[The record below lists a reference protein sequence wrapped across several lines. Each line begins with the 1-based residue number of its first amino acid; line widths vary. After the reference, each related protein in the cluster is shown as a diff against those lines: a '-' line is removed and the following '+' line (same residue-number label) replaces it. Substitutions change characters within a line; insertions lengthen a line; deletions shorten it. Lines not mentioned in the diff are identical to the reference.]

1 MSMQLYLMRHGEAG
15 FDASVDSQRTLTDL
29 GQREVMHMGAK
40 LAQELALC
48 DLVLVSPYVRAQQ
61 SWICLQSVLPDGV
74 QVQTLDELVPNADPA
89 LSHDVIAAYA
99 EAHGAERVLAV
110 AHMPL
115 LAYLV
120 REFVPGIEPPLFAT
134 AAVASV
140 RSAPDAE
147 LEWLKS
153 PSMPVLL

>member
-1 MSMQLYLMRHGEAG
+1 MQLYLMRHGEAG

-29 GQREVMHMGAK
+29 GQREVMHMGAR
-40 LAQELALC
+40 LSQELSRC

-61 SWICLQSVLPDGV
+61 SWICLKAVLPDEV
-74 QVQTLDELVPNADPA
+74 QVATLDELVPNADPA

-99 EAHGAERVLAV
+99 ETHGAERVLAV

-134 AAVASV
+134 AAVASIN
-140 RSAPDAE
+140 SEPSAE
-147 LEWLKS
+147 LQWLKS
-153 PSMPVLL
+153 PTMPVLL

>member
-1 MSMQLYLMRHGEAG
+1 MQLFLMRHGEAG

-40 LAQELALC
+40 LAPEFARCELA
-48 DLVLVSPYVRAQQ
+48 LVSPYVRAQQ
-61 SWICLQSVLPDGV
+61 SWVCLQASLPEGV
-74 QVQTLDELVPNADPA
+74 AVETLDELVPDADPS

-99 EAHGAERVLAV
+99 DTHGAERVLVV

-134 AAVASV
+134 AAVAAI
-140 RSAPDAE
+140 RTLPCAE
-147 LEWLKS
+147 FQWLKS
-153 PSMPVLL
+153 PTVPALL

>member
-1 MSMQLYLMRHGEAG
+1 MQLYLMRHGEAG

-29 GQREVMHMGAK
+29 GQREVLHMGAR
-40 LAQELALC
+40 LTQELSLC
-48 DLVLVSPYVRAQQ
+48 ELVLVSPYVRAQQ
-61 SWICLQSVLPDGV
+61 SWICLQAALPDDV
-74 QVQTLDELVPNADPA
+74 QVETLEELVPNADPV

-99 EAHGAERVLAV
+99 EAHGAERVLVV

-120 REFVPGIEPPLFAT
+120 REFVPGVEPPLFAT

-140 RSAPDAE
+140 KSEPGAE
-147 LEWLKS
+147 LQWLKS
-153 PSMPVLL
+153 PTMPVLL